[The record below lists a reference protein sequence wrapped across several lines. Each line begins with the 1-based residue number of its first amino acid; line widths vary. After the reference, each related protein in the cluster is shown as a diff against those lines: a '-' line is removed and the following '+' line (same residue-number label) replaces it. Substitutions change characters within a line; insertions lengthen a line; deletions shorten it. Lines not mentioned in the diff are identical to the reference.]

1 MWVRAGLALLLAGL
15 IAAVLVSGPLAGRSA
30 AAAPTAVLH
39 ETPTSGGTSAG
50 ATVTVSVAMTVSGDS
65 VNAVEADV
73 TYAVSQMKF
82 VSAKVDTTVWGI
94 TASKSGA
101 AGKVRIGVGST
112 TPRTG
117 TVQIA
122 TVTFTAL
129 KTGSYRFGIGQTS
142 SVISATTNTELLNHT
157 GAKSAPPTDQGPFP
171 LSSVPD
177 CLTAAPNTG
186 GAHICKVRAA
196 GGIASWQAL
205 TGEWI
210 VIRAAAGENTLADCS
225 ADQAS
230 IVPTSPVMESQGI
243 ARSRVEMVGPCDF
256 PQYLEKHNQS
266 ILMLDTYPFNGHTTT
281 CHGLWMGVPIVT
293 LVGQSHASRMGLS
306 VLKNL
311 GLEELAAQSPR
322 SSWR

>member
-15 IAAVLVSGPLAGRSA
+15 IAAVLASGPLAGRSA

-50 ATVTVSVAMTVSGDS
+50 ATVTVSVAMTVSGDT

-82 VSAKVDTTVWGI
+82 LSAKVDTTVWGI

-101 AGKVRIGVGST
+101 AGKVRIAVGST

-142 SVISATTNTELLNHT
+142 SVVSATTDTDLLNHT
-157 GAKSAPPTDQGPFP
+157 GAKSAPPTDQGSFP

-186 GAHICKVRAA
+186 GAYICKVRAA
-196 GGIASWQAL
+196 GGIASWQAS
-205 TGEWI
+205 TVEWI
-210 VIRAAAGENTLADCS
+210 VIRAAAGENTLAACS
-225 ADQAS
+225 ADRAS
-230 IVPTSPVMESQGI
+230 IVPTITIDGTRLPVDVIPCAFYAGAYYVDYRALSHPLPNGDHAISESLY
-243 ARSRVEMVGPCDF
+243 F
-256 PQYLEKHNQS
+256 
-266 ILMLDTYPFNGHTTT
+266 TTDAGDPAGT
-281 CHGLWMGVPIVT
+281 T
-293 LVGQSHASRMGLS
+293 LTFSTTLTV
-306 VLKNL
+306 
-311 GLEELAAQSPR
+311 AAKG
-322 SSWR
+322 

>member
-1 MWVRAGLALLLAGL
+1 
-15 IAAVLVSGPLAGRSA
+15 
-30 AAAPTAVLH
+30 
-39 ETPTSGGTSAG
+39 
-50 ATVTVSVAMTVSGDS
+50 VTVSVAMTVSGDS

-142 SVISATTNTELLNHT
+142 SIISATTNTDLLNHT
-157 GAKSAPPTDQGPFP
+157 GAKPAPPTDQGPFP

-196 GGIASWQAL
+196 GSIASWQASI
-205 TGEWI
+205 GEWI

-230 IVPTSPVMESQGI
+230 IVPTITIDGTSLPVDVTPCAFHAGAYYVDYRALSHPLPKGDHAISESLY
-243 ARSRVEMVGPCDF
+243 F
-256 PQYLEKHNQS
+256 
-266 ILMLDTYPFNGHTTT
+266 TTDAGAPT
-281 CHGLWMGVPIVT
+281 GTT
-293 LVGQSHASRMGLS
+293 LTFSTTLTVANKG
-306 VLKNL
+306 
-311 GLEELAAQSPR
+311 
-322 SSWR
+322 